1 MTKQVRRANGNPEE
15 DSYFIGEN
23 IRIKDEKKMNKL
35 TLKFF
40 LYLACLSF
48 IFQLV
53 PLTAECYSETLDY
66 QVFTGKNA
74 NSDNEKFQLAVFI
87 KSPKIDSEDSL
98 TYYTTLKEY
107 NARSCEIPFKL
118 DSEQIIVWYNNFAP
132 DNGWGYKIFN
142 VAPFDIAKLEGN
154 QVAAD
159 DRFKDIVSVAF
170 ITLKKNP
177 LAAHPP
183 DNITLH
189 LKFFNIDKERN
200 IISPPTKELEESIES
215 FNRTSLK
222 KLPRTVYQVWGS
234 AKYDP
239 NSKSINTKLVFS
251 IRNSDKRYLA
261 HGDFGWFKTNRNSRC
276 VELNMKE
283 GVTYSILW
291 LRNSFNEKKGWCYK
305 IFEDVPFNMQKI
317 IGSCIAD
324 ISEPY
329 INLRHFAE
337 IKSCCTISAKEV
349 LDNSVTINIKFI
361 NIEQNSK
368 GEDIISPHP
377 LDFDYTFDTDTMGML
392 FYVENHDYN

>member
-1 MTKQVRRANGNPEE
+1 
-15 DSYFIGEN
+15 
-23 IRIKDEKKMNKL
+23 
-35 TLKFF
+35 
-40 LYLACLSF
+40 
-48 IFQLV
+48 
-53 PLTAECYSETLDY
+53 
-66 QVFTGKNA
+66 
-74 NSDNEKFQLAVFI
+74 
-87 KSPKIDSEDSL
+87 
-98 TYYTTLKEY
+98 
-107 NARSCEIPFKL
+107 
-118 DSEQIIVWYNNFAP
+118 
-132 DNGWGYKIFN
+132 
-142 VAPFDIAKLEGN
+142 
-154 QVAAD
+154 
-159 DRFKDIVSVAF
+159 
-170 ITLKKNP
+170 
-177 LAAHPP
+177 
-183 DNITLH
+183 
-189 LKFFNIDKERN
+189 
-200 IISPPTKELEESIES
+200 
-215 FNRTSLK
+215 
-222 KLPRTVYQVWGS
+222 
-234 AKYDP
+234 
-239 NSKSINTKLVFS
+239 
-251 IRNSDKRYLA
+251 LA